1 VEWPTAEIELEDA
14 ADEETLVHE
23 WRAEQPA
30 RLGLSSQLADTFAA
44 SIVWHK
50 MAELVSRGCPS
61 ELALEILR

>member
-1 VEWPTAEIELEDA
+1 MEWPTAGIELEDA
-14 ADEETLVHE
+14 ADEESLVHE
-23 WRAEQPA
+23 WRAEQLA

-44 SIVWHK
+44 SVDWHA